1 MVTKNPSIKVVT
13 IVRINGIN
21 NVNGLYKP
29 GNAKKSYGAKDVATG
44 KDSLAISD
52 FAKELQVAKQS
63 VQSAPDVRQAKVES
77 IKQQM
82 EAGKY
87 NVSASQVAE
96 KLVNKYFE

>member
-1 MVTKNPSIKVVT
+1 M
-13 IVRINGIN
+13 RINGIN

-29 GNAKKSYGAKDVATG
+29 GKVNKSYGAKSTPTG
-44 KDSLAISD
+44 KDSLAISS

-63 VQSAPDVRQAKVES
+63 VQSAPDIRQAKVDE

-87 NVSASQVAE
+87 NISASQVAE

>member
-1 MVTKNPSIKVVT
+1 M
-13 IVRINGIN
+13 RINGIG
-21 NVNGLYKP
+21 NVNELYKP
-29 GNAKKSYGAKDVATG
+29 GKSTKTYDAKSVSGG

-52 FAKELQVAKQS
+52 FAKDLQVAKQS
-63 VQSAPDVRQAKVES
+63 VKSAPDIRQARVDD
-77 IKQQM
+77 IKSQM